1 MKKILTP
8 ILILVFIFTAGI
20 SITYS
25 AYINQSYVKAVITT
39 NETEKLF
46 ASNLLY
52 GIKSIPTENGEY
64 KDITTWANETY
75 YSIPR
80 EVYENANITE
90 ITIPIKIYN
99 YLKEDNTL
107 VNLLDVYYNLE
118 INITGDRELEGYRYR
133 INNGNDIEITNKSFN
148 INNQV
153 LKGRIANENVYYI
166 TIPKK
171 DLGKVSFYIKA
182 ERLKDSSGRYG
193 TDLACLAAKVTPSL
207 DASVQET
214 SIERSGFTN
223 VDTNPA
229 DLAAYTYRLVL
240 DGAPTAITLIWDKN
254 LVELDPAFEAK
265 YGFRPNGNTV
275 TFDMNPGTMEIQFY
289 RKDDAILSN
298 YEDILQIEY

>member
-1 MKKILTP
+1 MKKA
-8 ILILVFIFTAGI
+8 LISFLIIAFIFTVGL
-20 SITYS
+20 SLTYS

-52 GIKSIPTENGEY
+52 GVKNKPTENGVY
-64 KDITTWANETY
+64 KDITLWANENY
-75 YSIPR
+75 YTIPR
-80 EVYENANITE
+80 EMYESDSVTE

-107 VNLLDVYYNLE
+107 VNMLDVYYNLK
-118 INITGDRELEGYRYR
+118 IKISGDRSIEGYRYR
-133 INNGNDIEITNKSFN
+133 VNSGENVSITHREFTIGS
-148 INNQV
+148 QV
-153 LKGRIANENVYYI
+153 LKGRITSENIYYI
-166 TIPKK
+166 TIPKS
-171 DLGKVSFYIKA
+171 DLGKVSFYIEA
-182 ERLKDSSGRYG
+182 ESIQDPSGRYG

-207 DASVQET
+207 DASVRE
-214 SIERSGFTN
+214 SSLEGSGFTN
-223 VDTNPA
+223 ANVKPSE
-229 DLAAYTYRLVL
+229 LAAYTYKLVL
-240 DGAPTAITLIWDKN
+240 DGEPTAITLIWDKN

-289 RKDDAILSN
+289 RKDDAIPNN